1 MNSKAEHSPVY
12 LYRFHLL
19 FVLYASITSIAF
31 LRVARQP
38 YSRRLKT
45 EQYETIFKAT
55 TLGSAVAGIA
65 MTGGWN
71 KPRSEIWK

>member
-1 MNSKAEHSPVY
+1 MTSKPEHSPAY
-12 LYRFHLL
+12 LYRYHLL
-19 FVLYASITSIAF
+19 LVLYASITSIAF

-55 TLGSAVAGIA
+55 TLDSVAVCIA